1 MVIPALQSTKIT
13 AYSLLEYTRLVGDAV
28 REGYDSIPLKSGES
42 ASGYDGVYSVTL
54 YKSEGITLDTKDKY
68 VYIGTHEEVVL
79 PPNKVKLS
87 EEYYRK
93 RVRQQKVVRSNRKI
107 DLKGMRQEGKNSLW
121 TRKEMQRE
129 MFKHGV
135 FITNIG
141 QKSKNAMVDEF
152 IKKRAILARND
163 MLTFDGNADVDEY
176 IKQQKGDA
184 Q

>member
-68 VYIGTHEEVVL
+68 VYIGTHEEVIL

-87 EEYYRK
+87 EEYYQK
-93 RVRQQKVVRSNRKI
+93 RVRQQKYLRSKRKV
-107 DLKGMRQEGKNSLW
+107 DLKSMRKEGKGGDW
-121 TRKEMQRE
+121 TKEKIQAE
-129 MFKHGV
+129 FFKWGV
-135 FITNIG
+135 YIKNLR
-141 QKSKNAMVDEF
+141 QKTKNDMVEEF
-152 IKKRAILARND
+152 IKKRSKLAKQGLLEYD
-163 MLTFDGNADVDEY
+163 ENADVKEY
-176 IKQQKGDA
+176 IKQQKEL
-184 Q
+184 